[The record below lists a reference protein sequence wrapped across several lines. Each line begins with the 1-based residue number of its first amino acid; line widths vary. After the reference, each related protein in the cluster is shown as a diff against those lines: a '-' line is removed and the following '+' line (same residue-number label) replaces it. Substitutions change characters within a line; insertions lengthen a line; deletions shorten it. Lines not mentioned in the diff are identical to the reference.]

1 MSDRKIGLTIFLL
14 KDKKLGVF
22 EDELIAPLRELAIPV
37 SEPFDGFFIPLP
49 AANDAAPVWVVP
61 VGSLLAQPIGM
72 DMEAKAPGG
81 LLVLRHSG
89 RTFVVTF
96 GHAWQ
101 KLDDGW
107 LERDFGLRVA
117 LNVIPRKELV
127 EIRAEQVFA
136 KWHLASE
143 RAPRASSV
151 EEFGV
156 DFDRDLVAVLE
167 GIPSISPSLGK
178 TIRGSTSL
186 KVNLPISALAN
197 VFDIALERFG
207 SADYKKDWPEMDNIS
222 PLKDEEI
229 IYLLEEQLGIDLSD
243 VSARSKIAMFTPS
256 QRKGEMFIADSYV
269 YGRLGK
275 NPASSPYLTM
285 EGWINSLA
293 RSGLDPSLEVAK
305 QSHVHAFDDS
315 GGTPRD
321 VSAFDCFGYEYS
333 DGARVYVLSSGAWYE
348 VSIDF
353 VQNVTDSIARVS
365 PPPFALTAWNGA
377 DSEGEYN
384 KACSGNHGFLNCDA
398 KNIFFGGGRSQL
410 EFCDMLDPNT
420 KTLMFAKIVSKSS
433 GMSHLTEQVRRTAQ
447 LLFSADGA
455 YRQKLIKLFATH
467 YPQFDTT
474 WLQTRPRNGD
484 WNFCMVSLGKKADA
498 LPFFAK
504 CGLSRTCKELAEQ
517 GHTVS
522 YIDV

>member
-1 MSDRKIGLTIFLL
+1 M
-14 KDKKLGVF
+14 
-22 EDELIAPLRELAIPV
+22 
-37 SEPFDGFFIPLP
+37 
-49 AANDAAPVWVVP
+49 
-61 VGSLLAQPIGM
+61 
-72 DMEAKAPGG
+72 
-81 LLVLRHSG
+81 
-89 RTFVVTF
+89 TF

-167 GIPSISPSLGK
+167 GVPSISPSLGK

-207 SADYKKDWPEMDNIS
+207 SGDYKKDWPEMDNIS

-243 VSARSKIAMFTPS
+243 VNARSKPAMFTPS
-256 QRKGEMFIADSYV
+256 QRKGEMFIADSGV
-269 YGRLGK
+269 CGRRGQK
-275 NPASSPYLTM
+275 QASSPVLNNGGLIIT
-285 EGWINSLA
+285 A
-293 RSGLDPSLEVAK
+293 RSGLDPSLEVAN
-305 QSHVHAFDDS
+305 SPMSTSSDDS

-321 VSAFDCFGYEYS
+321 VTVFDCFGYEYS

-353 VQNVTDSIARVS
+353 VQGVTDSIARVS

-377 DSEGEYN
+377 DSEGDYN
-384 KACSGNHGFLNCDA
+384 KACARNHGFLNCDA

-420 KTLMFAKIVSKSS
+420 
-433 GMSHLTEQVRRTAQ
+433 
-447 LLFSADGA
+447 
-455 YRQKLIKLFATH
+455 
-467 YPQFDTT
+467 
-474 WLQTRPRNGD
+474 
-484 WNFCMVSLGKKADA
+484 
-498 LPFFAK
+498 
-504 CGLSRTCKELAEQ
+504 
-517 GHTVS
+517 
-522 YIDV
+522 